1 MEQSFR
7 VEKALNN
14 NVLIAFHSQYG
25 EVVLLGKG
33 IGFGK
38 KRGMKLRKVPWKNVS
53 SSKTNANKSNTKSC
67 FRN

>member
-14 NVLIAFHSQYG
+14 NVLIASHPAYG

-38 KRGMKLRKVPWKNVS
+38 KRGTKLLR
-53 SSKTNANKSNTKSC
+53 AL
-67 FRN
+67 

>member
-14 NVLIAFHSQYG
+14 NVLIAFHPEYG

-38 KRGMKLRKVPWKNVS
+38 K
-53 SSKTNANKSNTKSC
+53 
-67 FRN
+67 